1 MTQALSGAA
10 IAAVIA
16 VCWLLGR
23 PRPKILRSTDT
34 TAVAALNR
42 GQMER
47 LLDAPINA
55 ADANAP
61 EGIGP
66 GFGADQG
73 QGLVFSGR
81 ALSWPRDQRE
91 RGLLLRQLDQQ
102 FLAGG
107 EARRQAMALCAA
119 WNHRDTLPLI
129 RRGLRDSDP
138 AVVGLAADAMAG
150 FRGRTTAGVTAQ
162 PATKPPRNV
171 SRTR

>member
-23 PRPKILRSTDT
+23 PRRTILRSTDT

-47 LLDAPINA
+47 LIERPTPEQTAVAGPSA
-55 ADANAP
+55 AEATAM
-61 EGIGP
+61 
-66 GFGADQG
+66 A
-73 QGLVFSGR
+73 
-81 ALSWPRDQRE
+81 AWPRDARE
-91 RGLLLRQLDQQ
+91 RGQLLRNLEQR
-102 FLAGG
+102 FASAGD
-107 EARRQAMALCAA
+107 ARRQAMALAA
-119 WNHRDTLPLI
+119 TWGDRAALPLI

-138 AVVGLAADAMAG
+138 AVVALAAEAMES
-150 FRGRTTAGVTAQ
+150 FRGRTTPGAPVQ
-162 PATKPPRNV
+162 PDAKAPRNV

>member
-34 TAVAALNR
+34 SAVAALNR
-42 GQMER
+42 GQME
-47 LLDAPINA
+47 LVLEAAAGAATATAATDPHAEPGSGAPA
-55 ADANAP
+55 LADGGTP
-61 EGIGP
+61 
-66 GFGADQG
+66 
-73 QGLVFSGR
+73 
-81 ALSWPRDQRE
+81 SWPREQRQ
-91 RGLLLRQLDQQ
+91 RGLLLRQLEQQ

-107 EARRQAMALCAA
+107 EPRRQAMALCGA

-138 AVVGLAADAMAG
+138 SVVGLAAEAMAA
-150 FRGRTTAGVTAQ
+150 FRGRSTAGASAQ
-162 PATKPPRNV
+162 PTARPPRNV